1 VPEAWLR
8 RPRARWRAL
17 PVTVRDGALAAVFL
31 VLSQAELFTRADQLE
46 GPPVVQHLLLA
57 VICGSAAFRRTHPA
71 PAAAVCGVGMAAT
84 GALGTAP
91 SAAVFVVYLLVT
103 YSVGWYAGSRRSAVL
118 GLVALVLPDAVVY
131 PLTQPEGRNT
141 ADIVINA
148 GIPIA
153 LWLLALLGRQ
163 HLDRAI
169 AAERLLATEQLRAL
183 EERTRRSE
191 ATAAERRRIAREC
204 HDVIG
209 HGITLVLLYT
219 EAAQARLGDREPAA
233 SEALDVAAA
242 AGRTALADVR
252 QVLDVLRADDDAD
265 ADTGVGGLD
274 EVAELVERV
283 RGAGATVDWQAV
295 DLPAELPATVS
306 TTAYRVVQEALTNA
320 LRHAPGAP
328 VQVTLCGDR
337 EALRVQV
344 VDAGGTAAA
353 GGSTG
358 SSGSGLT
365 GLRERVG
372 LLGGQLAAGPLA
384 HRPGWQ
390 VTASLPVAPSRQ

>member
-1 VPEAWLR
+1 VPEGWLR

-17 PVTVRDGALAAVFL
+17 PLAVRDGVLAAVFL
-31 VLSQAELFTRADQLE
+31 VLTQAELFTRADQLE

-57 VICGSAAFRRTHPA
+57 VICGSVTLRRARPTA
-71 PAAAVCGVGMAAT
+71 AAAVCGVGMAAT
-84 GALGTAP
+84 GAIGTAP
-91 SAAVFVVYLLVT
+91 SGAVYVVYLLVV

-118 GLVALVLPDAVVY
+118 GLAALVLPDAIVY
-131 PLTQPEGRNT
+131 PLTQPEGRSV

-148 GIPIA
+148 GIPGA
-153 LWLLALLGRQ
+153 LWLLALLGRD

-169 AAERLLATEQLRAL
+169 AAERRLATEQLRAL
-183 EERTRRSE
+183 EERARRSE
-191 ATAAERRRIAREC
+191 ASAAERRRIAREC

-219 EAAQARLGDREPAA
+219 EAAQARLGKREPAA
-233 SEALDVAAA
+233 TEALDVAAA

-252 QVLDVLRADDDAD
+252 QVLDVLRADDDGD
-265 ADTGVGGLD
+265 AGVGGLD

-295 DLPAELPATVS
+295 DLPPELPATVS

-328 VQVTLCGDR
+328 VRITLCGDR

-344 VDAGGTAAA
+344 VDAGSTTAA
-353 GGSTG
+353 GRSTG
-358 SSGSGLT
+358 SSGFGLA

-372 LLGGQLAAGPLA
+372 LLGGQLAAGPLGD
-384 HRPGWQ
+384 RPGWQ
-390 VTASLPVAPSRQ
+390 VTASLPVAPVRR